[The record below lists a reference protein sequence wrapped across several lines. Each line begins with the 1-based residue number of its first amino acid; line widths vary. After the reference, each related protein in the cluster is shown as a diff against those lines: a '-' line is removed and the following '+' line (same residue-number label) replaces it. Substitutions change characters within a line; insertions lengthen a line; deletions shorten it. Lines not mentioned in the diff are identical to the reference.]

1 MKVILLQDVKNIG
14 KRDDIVSVS
23 DGYARNFLFPKKL
36 AMEAKTGAM
45 KEVERKRAAEAAR
58 EAEKREE
65 ANEKAKQLKN
75 KGVTLAVKCGEKGR
89 LYGSVTTAE
98 IADEL
103 DKQYGIRIDKKK
115 IELSEPIK
123 QVGDVTMSV
132 WLYSGITTQMTV
144 HVVPAEK

>member
-14 KRDDIVSVS
+14 KRDDIVNIS

-36 AMEAKTGAM
+36 AMEAKPGAM

-58 EAEKREE
+58 EAERRAE
-65 ANEKAKQLKN
+65 AEEKARQLKD
-75 KGVTLAVKCGEKGR
+75 KGVTLAVKCGDKGR

-98 IADEL
+98 IAEEL
-103 DKQYGIRIDKKK
+103 EKQYGIKIDKKK

-132 WLYSGITTQMTV
+132 WLYSGITTPMVV
-144 HVVPAEK
+144 HVAPLAK

>member
-58 EAEKREE
+58 EAEKRQE

-75 KGVTLAVKCGEKGR
+75 QGVTLAVKCGEKGR

-98 IADEL
+98 IADQLE
-103 DKQYGIRIDKKK
+103 KQYGIHIDKKK

-123 QVGDVTMSV
+123 QVGDVSMSV

-144 HVVPAEK
+144 HVVPLEK

>member
-14 KRDDIVSVS
+14 KRDDIVNIS

-36 AMEAKTGAM
+36 AMEAKPGAL

-58 EAEKREE
+58 EAEKRAE
-65 ANEKAKQLKN
+65 ALSKAQQLKD
-75 KGVTLAVKCGEKGR
+75 KGVTLPVKCGEKGR

-103 DKQYGIRIDKKK
+103 EKQYGIRIDKKK

-132 WLYSGITTQMTV
+132 WLYSGITTPMVV
-144 HVVPAEK
+144 HVVPLQT

>member
-1 MKVILLQDVKNIG
+1 MKVILLQDVKNMG
-14 KRDDIVSVS
+14 KRDDVITVS

-36 AMEAKTGAM
+36 AMEAKPGAM

-58 EAEKREE
+58 EAEKRQE
-65 ANEKAKQLKN
+65 ANEKARQLKD
-75 KGVTLAVKCGEKGR
+75 KGVTLAVKCGDKGR

-103 DKQYGIRIDKKK
+103 EKQYGIRIDKKK

-123 QVGDVTMSV
+123 QVGDVTMTV
-132 WLYSGITTQMTV
+132 WLYSGITTPMVV
-144 HVVPAEK
+144 HVVPLTK